1 MKREE
6 DQISDERLIDR
17 TLAGESAAFGELVA
31 RYQDRLY
38 GAAVAILHDP
48 DEAKDVV
55 QETFLQAYAN
65 LAQFRRTS
73 RFYTWLYRI
82 SFNVAVG
89 VLRQKKRSIPAN
101 RLLDTAW
108 ESVTGKEESPENRQ
122 TRQETVQILWNAIER
137 LPIEYRKAI
146 VLREIDGASYEEIA
160 EAVDIPLG
168 TVRSRL
174 YRARTMLRDIITRF
188 KNDLS

>member
-1 MKREE
+1 MKHEE

-17 TLAGESAAFGELVA
+17 TLAGENAAFGELVA

-38 GAAVAILHDP
+38 GTAVAILHDP

-55 QETFLQAYAN
+55 QETFLQAYIN

-89 VLRQKKRSIPAN
+89 VLRQKKRSIPAD

-108 ESVTGKEESPENRQ
+108 ERVTGNEESPETRQ
-122 TRQETVQILWNAIER
+122 SRQETVRILWNAIER
-137 LPIEYRKAI
+137 LPVEYRKAI

-160 EAVDIPLG
+160 EAVDVPLG

-174 YRARTMLRDIITRF
+174 YRARTMLRDIIARF